1 MPSNSYSILF
11 CIMIKEIFQTST
23 ENLSYSIVLGQMDSH
38 IENKVA
44 SLLNTKHQNIF
55 QTKDV
60 NTF

>member
-1 MPSNSYSILF
+1 
-11 CIMIKEIFQTST
+11 MIKEIFQTST